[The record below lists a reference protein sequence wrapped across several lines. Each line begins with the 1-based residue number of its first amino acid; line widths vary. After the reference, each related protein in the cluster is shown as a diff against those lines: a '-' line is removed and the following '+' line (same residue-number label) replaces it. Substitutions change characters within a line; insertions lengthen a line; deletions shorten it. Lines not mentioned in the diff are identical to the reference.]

1 MAVPLTFFNPLCAPL
16 SSLWLHNTFLFH
28 HRDTQRFFTRT
39 VIRPDPLTLTP
50 SFILKQSLI
59 HGIIQVYC
67 SITHPSGAPTPNRA
81 ATQTS
86 YLEEVR
92 MNKKV
97 TYWIELS
104 DYDIE
109 TAAAMLISKRYL
121 YVGFMAHQAIEKILK
136 AYFVKSNKETA
147 PFSHSLS
154 YIAKQSEN
162 FDLFSEEQKDL
173 IDMLEPLNI
182 EARYPSHKKQ
192 LF

>member
-1 MAVPLTFFNPLCAPL
+1 
-16 SSLWLHNTFLFH
+16 
-28 HRDTQRFFTRT
+28 
-39 VIRPDPLTLTP
+39 
-50 SFILKQSLI
+50 
-59 HGIIQVYC
+59 
-67 SITHPSGAPTPNRA
+67 
-81 ATQTS
+81 
-86 YLEEVR
+86 

-121 YVGFMAHQAIEKILK
+121 YVGFMAHLAIEKILK

-154 YIAKQSEN
+154 YIAKQSEI

-192 LF
+192 LFESLTDERCKTILEKTKELHSWIKKKL

>member
-1 MAVPLTFFNPLCAPL
+1 
-16 SSLWLHNTFLFH
+16 
-28 HRDTQRFFTRT
+28 
-39 VIRPDPLTLTP
+39 
-50 SFILKQSLI
+50 
-59 HGIIQVYC
+59 
-67 SITHPSGAPTPNRA
+67 
-81 ATQTS
+81 
-86 YLEEVR
+86 

-154 YIAKQSEN
+154 YIAKQSEI

-192 LF
+192 LFESLTDERCKTILEKTKELHSWIKKKL